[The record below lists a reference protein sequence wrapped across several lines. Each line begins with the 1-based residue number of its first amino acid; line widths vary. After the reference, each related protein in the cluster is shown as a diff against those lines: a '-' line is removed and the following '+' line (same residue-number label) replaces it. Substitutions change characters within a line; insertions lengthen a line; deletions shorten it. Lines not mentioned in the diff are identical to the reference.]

1 MRINPDKVPNSAFA
15 DKSSKSRGGINTPL
29 IQKQRT
35 LSVQDVR
42 DYSTPQGAAMANEE
56 MRRLRLAVNKLEDKT
71 SATSVDQTKQPTTT
85 QSPVSD
91 SISNST
97 TIINNGGDAGG
108 GSHNNSEQ
116 DYTVYHNYDV
126 VGIEHKNVATNYIDT
141 NNEDGKEFGV
151 KFLLEP
157 VDSDNKS
164 KAKVKASVFIPQGSD
179 LWYAERFYTDK
190 YFPNLPA
197 HNSYENASYRFSRLV
212 YHDVVHNFNLSD
224 MYAFTYSIYHIFGQV
239 RRAVPIVIP
248 IDKNTVRVY
257 SHARYDIDNR
267 KWYKGNTEID
277 IPALDEEFL
286 PKLDLPEYV
295 MVIHSG
301 SINVAN
307 SQSGSYGLVI
317 DGGNAASPRIVP
329 FITIKSRRDTKV
341 NWETSNPILADG
353 EIGVEFDGDHKNTKV
368 GDGIHTWLELEY
380 LLDEKYL
387 GDSDIIDGGT
397 F

>member
-1 MRINPDKVPNSAFA
+1 MRINPDKVPNSATP
-15 DKSSKSRGGINTPL
+15 DKSSKSRGGINTPI

-56 MRRLRLAVNKLEDKT
+56 MRRLRLAIAEVQAKT
-71 SATSVDQTKQPTTT
+71 ADAGTDQTKAGTGTATPTTT
-85 QSPVSD
+85 NVV
-91 SISNST
+91 
-97 TIINNGGDAGG
+97 INNGNTNTGG
-108 GSHNNSEQ
+108 EVVIKPSSEQ
-116 DYTVYHNYDV
+116 DYSVYHNYDT
-126 VGIEHKNVATNYIDT
+126 VGIEHKNISTNYIDT
-141 NNEDGKEFGV
+141 NNSDGKEFGV
-151 KFLLEP
+151 KFLLESL
-157 VDSDNKS
+157 DSDNKS
-164 KAKVKASVFIPQGSD
+164 KANVKASVFIPQGSD

-224 MYAFTYSIYHIFGQV
+224 MYAFTYSIYHILGQV

-295 MVIHSG
+295 IVIHSG

-368 GDGIHTWLELEY
+368 GDGIHTWSELEY

-387 GDSDIIDGGT
+387 GDNDIIDGGT

>member
-71 SATSVDQTKQPTTT
+71 SATSVDQTKQPTIT
-85 QSPVSD
+85 QPLVSGNV
-91 SISNST
+91 SNST
-97 TIINNGGDAGG
+97 TIINNGGDSGG
-108 GSHNNSEQ
+108 GSNNNSEQ

-190 YFPNLPA
+190 YFPNLLPA
-197 HNSYENASYRFSRLV
+197 SVYPEVNYRFSKLC

-224 MYAFTYSIYHIFGQV
+224 MYAFTYSIYHIQGQV
-239 RRAVPIVIP
+239 RRAYPVVIP
-248 IDKNTVRVY
+248 IDKNTIRVY
-257 SHARYDIDNR
+257 SHARYGIDDNI
-267 KWYKGNTEID
+267 WFKGNTNFS
-277 IPALDEEFL
+277 IPNLDEGYP
-286 PKLDLPEYV
+286 PKDTLPEYV
-295 MVIHSG
+295 IVVHSG
-301 SINVAN
+301 SVNVAN
-307 SQSGSYGLVI
+307 SQGGSYGRVI
-317 DGGNAASPRIVP
+317 DGGDAGSPRVAP
-329 FITIKSRRDTKV
+329 VSDIKSRRDTAE
-341 NWETSNPILADG
+341 NWIASNPILLNG
-353 EIGVEFDGDHKNTKV
+353 EMGVEINGQHINVKV
-368 GDGIHTWLELEY
+368 GDGIKQWIDLEY
-380 LLDEKYL
+380 VFQDKYF
-387 GDSDIIDGGT
+387 DDIDGGEW
-397 F
+397 